1 MARQAWRSCVAP
13 LVMGLWLLSPL
24 ATAQEEAAQAPEPQR
39 SRSEQRRER
48 QRLEAEVVRLKAALQ
63 KTEAALQVAQR
74 EAEVAQRRAERART
88 RQAGRERLRDGQQ
101 APEPEQPPTTELLQD
116 HEREQGEK
124 QKERELK
131 ERSRPPK
138 DQRQDQAGPQ
148 FQLRLDQAAGEAA
161 KFVLQQRQRLMSR
174 GEKQEQAKQQ
184 QQAKQD
190 RLKESKSKKSK
201 SKPKTDDAERVVS
214 VSLNLDI
221 LVIKRP
227 KSPGNQSAED

>member
-1 MARQAWRSCVAP
+1 MARQAWRVCVAP

-24 ATAQEEAAQAPEPQR
+24 VTAQEEAAQAPEQQR

-48 QRLEAEVVRLKAALQ
+48 QRLEAEIERLKAALQ

-74 EAEVAQRRAERART
+74 EAEVAQRRAERAHT
-88 RQAGRERLRDGQQ
+88 RQTARQRLRDGQQ
-101 APEPEQPPTTELLQD
+101 AQETERPAATELLQAQ
-116 HEREQGEK
+116 EQEQGDK
-124 QKERELK
+124 QKEQEQK
-131 ERSRPPK
+131 QRSRQPK
-138 DQRQDQAGPQ
+138 DQRQDQVGPQ

-161 KFVLQQRQRLMSR
+161 KFVLQQRQRLMAR

-190 RLKESKSKKSK
+190 RLNESKLKHSK
-201 SKPKTDDAERVVS
+201 SKPQTDDAERVVS